1 MEYKAFG
8 QTGMQV
14 SAIGFGCWEM
24 GGGYGSIEE
33 TEVIEAIH
41 RALDLGINCF
51 DTAEAYGMG
60 KSEELLARALGN
72 RCKDVIIVSKFGINY
87 DNDRLKK
94 RDSRRAMAH
103 AAINRRLKALNTDY
117 VDVYLVHWPD
127 RTTPFDETME
137 ALEEIVQQGKARF
150 VGLSNF
156 TRDEIQ
162 TCTETRRVDV
172 IQYACNL
179 FDRRMAKWIFPYAQD
194 NGIGVM
200 TYGSLAYGMLA
211 GAFAEETTFEEDDWR
226 RRGGSNMSLK
236 LFLPGIFQRNVQ
248 AVNQLKEIAEGLGK
262 KLPHLALN
270 WVISNPAVSVSLVGA
285 RRASEVEDN
294 MGAVGWKL
302 TDDVKAEIDRVF
314 AEYEIDTAPN
324 KWTEQIN
331 Q

>member
-1 MEYKAFG
+1 
-8 QTGMQV
+8 
-14 SAIGFGCWEM
+14 
-24 GGGYGSIEE
+24 
-33 TEVIEAIH
+33 
-41 RALDLGINCF
+41 
-51 DTAEAYGMG
+51 
-60 KSEELLARALGN
+60 
-72 RCKDVIIVSKFGINY
+72 
-87 DNDRLKK
+87 
-94 RDSRRAMAH
+94 MAH
-103 AAINRRLKALNTDY
+103 AAIDRRLKALNTDY

-137 ALEEIVQQGKARF
+137 ALEEIVQQGKARY

-162 TCTETRRVDV
+162 TCMETRRVDV
-172 IQYACNL
+172 LQYACNL
-179 FDRRMAKWIFPYAQD
+179 FDRRMAKWIFPYAQE

-211 GAFAEETTFEEDDWR
+211 GAFTEETTFEDDDWR

-236 LFLPGIFQRNVQ
+236 LFLPGILQRNVQ
-248 AVNQLKEIAEGLGK
+248 AVNRLKEIAEGLGK

-294 MGAVGWKL
+294 MGAIGWQL
-302 TDDVKAEIDRVF
+302 TDDVKTEIDHVF

-324 KWTEQIN
+324 KWTEQID

>member
-1 MEYKAFG
+1 
-8 QTGMQV
+8 
-14 SAIGFGCWEM
+14 
-24 GGGYGSIEE
+24 
-33 TEVIEAIH
+33 
-41 RALDLGINCF
+41 
-51 DTAEAYGMG
+51 
-60 KSEELLARALGN
+60 
-72 RCKDVIIVSKFGINY
+72 
-87 DNDRLKK
+87 
-94 RDSRRAMAH
+94 
-103 AAINRRLKALNTDY
+103 LNTDY
-117 VDVYLVHWPD
+117 IDVYLVHWPD

-156 TRDEIQ
+156 TIDEIK
-162 TCTETRRVDV
+162 TCMETRRVDV

-179 FDRRMAKWIFPYAQD
+179 FDRRMAKWIFPYAQE

-211 GAFAEETTFEEDDWR
+211 GAFTEETTFEEDDWR

-236 LFLPGIFQRNVQ
+236 LFQPGIFQRNVQ

-262 KLPHLALN
+262 NLPQLALN

-285 RRASEVEDN
+285 RRSSEVEDN